1 MDSVW
6 NRDSIV
12 AELDTVKTISS
23 VIAYSERMVLSAIE
37 MDQGHPV
44 ILHAAAAFYEV
55 VKSSISQQ
63 HTSSTPHTRS

>member
-12 AELDTVKTISS
+12 SELDPVKTISS

-55 VKSSISQQ
+55 VKRSISQQ
-63 HTSSTPHTRS
+63 HTTHKKLM